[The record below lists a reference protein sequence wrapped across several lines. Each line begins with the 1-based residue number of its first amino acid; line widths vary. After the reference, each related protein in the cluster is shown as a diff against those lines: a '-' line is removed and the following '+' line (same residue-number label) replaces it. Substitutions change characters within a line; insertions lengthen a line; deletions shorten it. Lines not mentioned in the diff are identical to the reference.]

1 MAILTCFEEATF
13 CATRANTQR
22 IILMSTIIS
31 ASEVTVRYNEHAVL
45 DDVTL
50 GIQEGDRIDWS
61 ANYFGETNKNT
72 PLSAL
77 PVQTMR
83 E

>member
-22 IILMSTIIS
+22 IILMSTINS
-31 ASEVTVRYNEHAVL
+31 ASDVTVRYNEHAIL
-45 DDVTL
+45 DDITL
-50 GIQEGDRIDWS
+50 GVQEGDLIEWS
-61 ANYFGETNKNT
+61 AEYFGETNRNT
-72 PLSAL
+72 PLTAL
-77 PVQTMR
+77 PVQTAR